1 MTERVCLIF
10 TCVCAHVHALINLPV
25 PVHTNVVV
33 FWLCKESHP
42 APQQETTTTK
52 GPSVASAILLFLF
65 VIFVAAPLPHCF
77 SSACVRVCVYY
88 LWWWISDSVLA
99 GGRAKQAGHDEA
111 ALSEKAEYT
120 SEHCWTLAL
129 GLLYVCDTLRSDS
142 QTSVE
147 Y

>member
-1 MTERVCLIF
+1 M
-10 TCVCAHVHALINLPV
+10 
-25 PVHTNVVV
+25 
-33 FWLCKESHP
+33 
-42 APQQETTTTK
+42 
-52 GPSVASAILLFLF
+52 ASAILLFLF
-65 VIFVAAPLPHCF
+65 VIFVAASLPHCF
-77 SSACVRVCVYY
+77 SSACVRARVCVYY

-129 GLLYVCDTLRSDS
+129 GLLYVCDTLRSNS